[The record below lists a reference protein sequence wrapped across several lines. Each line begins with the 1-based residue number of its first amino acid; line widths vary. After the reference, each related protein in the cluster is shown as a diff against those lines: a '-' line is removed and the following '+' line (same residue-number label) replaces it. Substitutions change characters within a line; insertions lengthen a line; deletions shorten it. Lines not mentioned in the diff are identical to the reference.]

1 MEEFKTNS
9 LSKEEELRKNHP
21 AVFELQTL
29 RKADRTAYLARL
41 RAAAKS
47 NGWVRVGGKN
57 YAIVGSDDDGKR
69 VPAGLE
75 VFISFDLLSDG
86 GEYKQLSGFRR

>member
-1 MEEFKTNS
+1 MEEFKFEGKTDAERF
-9 LSKEEELRKNHP
+9 KEEHP

-29 RKADRTAYLARL
+29 SKADKNAYLSRL
-41 RAAAKS
+41 RAAAKA
-47 NGWVRVGGKN
+47 NGWVKVGGKH

-75 VFISFDLLSDG
+75 VYVMFDCLSDD

>member
-1 MEEFKTNS
+1 MEEFKCKAEKVLTNPVI
-9 LSKEEELRKNHP
+9 E
-21 AVFELQTL
+21 ELQTL
-29 RKADRTAYLARL
+29 RKADVNAFKARL

-57 YAIVGSDDDGKR
+57 YAVISSDDNGKR
-69 VPAGLE
+69 NPAGLE
-75 VFISFDLLSDG
+75 VYVTFECLSDD

>member
-29 RKADRTAYLARL
+29 RKADNTAYLSRL
-41 RAAAKS
+41 RSAAKS
-47 NGWVRVGGKN
+47 NGWVRVGNKN

-69 VPAGLE
+69 NPAGLS
-75 VFISFDLLSDG
+75 VFVTFECLSDD

>member
-29 RKADRTAYLARL
+29 RKADHTAYLARL
-41 RAAAKS
+41 RTAAKS

-57 YAIVGSDDDGKR
+57 YAVISSDDDGKR
-69 VPAGLE
+69 VPTGLE
-75 VFISFDLLSDG
+75 VYVTFELLSDD
-86 GEYKQLSGFRR
+86 GEYKQMSGFRR